1 MIEESLEIVV
11 YVACVLYPY
20 TLRDTLISLARMRKF
35 QAQWTTKIN
44 DEWIRNLLE
53 NNPSIKSERLQ
64 RTCELMVMAVPD
76 AMIEGYEHIIETL
89 VLPDPDDR
97 HVLAAAIHAEAN
109 KIITSNIKH
118 FPTRIVSEW
127 DIEVCRPDAFVAGL
141 IKDYPVEVLKELKK
155 QRERLQNPPQSIDE
169 FLESLSKV
177 GLEISVKMLRKNAE
191 LL

>member
-11 YVACVLYPY
+11 YDACVLYPY